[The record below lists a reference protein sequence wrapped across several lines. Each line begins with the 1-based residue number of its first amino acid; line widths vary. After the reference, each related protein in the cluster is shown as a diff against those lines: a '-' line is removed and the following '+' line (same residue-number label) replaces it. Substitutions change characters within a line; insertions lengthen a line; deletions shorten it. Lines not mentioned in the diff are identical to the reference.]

1 MRSEIVQANGHDGNV
16 DAIFFEARKS
26 NQDYADFERK
36 QVCSVMAEKL
46 RCAGTP
52 EAISV
57 AIAGPCDTQLDEHA
71 PPLRSR
77 LRPRRTWR
85 MVSASPNI
93 AV

>member
-1 MRSEIVQANGHDGNV
+1 VPLV
-16 DAIFFEARKS
+16 DVTARLHPPYPTPS
-26 NQDYADFERK
+26 ASVHQK